1 MLGKENHKTTKDV
14 EAIEKK
20 VNKTFINENIQ
31 RFKNNKDKT
40 FFDLVM
46 DEQGVIEEYTFD
58 FPQLAEQRL
67 NVKGEEEEGLLY
79 YEENDDKG
87 VDLE

>member
-31 RFKNNKDKT
+31 RFKNNK
-40 FFDLVM
+40 
-46 DEQGVIEEYTFD
+46 II
-58 FPQLAEQRL
+58 ANL
-67 NVKGEEEEGLLY
+67 NYL
-79 YEENDDKG
+79 
-87 VDLE
+87 